1 MTFALTLPLRVYEYW
16 LMQYR
21 RVWRGTVITSIVNP
35 VFYLGALGVGLGSLV
50 NKTSGEPLGVPYI
63 DFVSPGMLAA
73 AAMQLGTGEASWP
86 VMGSFHWTR
95 QYFAMIATPLGVRD
109 VVFGHQLWMLV
120 RLTSTSAIY
129 LAVIAAFGGVNSFWA
144 ILALPAAVL
153 VGASFTGPIA
163 AYAATR
169 ENDAAFVPVNRFVI
183 LPLFLFSGTFFP
195 VSRLPLPLEWLAY
208 ATPLWHGV
216 ELCRQ
221 LTLGDVHAWR
231 AVGHTAYLLA
241 FFVGG
246 LIWAQRTYARRL
258 FT

>member
-1 MTFALTLPLRVYEYW
+1 MTAIALPLRVYEYW

-21 RVWRGTVITSIVNP
+21 RIWRGTVITSIINP

-50 NKTSGEPLGVPYI
+50 NKSGGQPLGVPYL
-63 DFVSPGMLAA
+63 DFVAPGMLAS
-73 AAMQLGTGEASWP
+73 AAMQLASGEASWP
-86 VMGSFHWTR
+86 VMGSFKWTR

-109 VVFGHQLWMLV
+109 VVAGHQLWMLV
-120 RLTSTSAIY
+120 RLAGTSVVY
-129 LAVIAAFGGVNSFWA
+129 LGVIAAFGGVDSFWG

-153 VGASFTGPIA
+153 VGAAFTAPLA
-163 AYAATR
+163 AYAATQD
-169 ENDAAFVPVNRFVI
+169 NDAAFVPINRFVI
-183 LPLFLFSGTFFP
+183 LPMFLFSGTFFP

-216 ELCRQ
+216 DLCRE
-221 LTLGDVHAWR
+221 LTLGNVHLVR
-231 AVGHTAYLLA
+231 ALGHVGFLLA
-241 FFVGG
+241 LVVGG